1 MDSPK
6 ASLKESKHNMVEPA
20 HEHDEPSSSQ
30 QSAKDPMR
38 IDTIMIDATDRGE
51 EQQQQKDNNDTSMTD
66 EAVAEDQV
74 ESESSITKRPTK
86 SLSRKTRQKKQQ
98 QGSSSK
104 VTGKRRTSKRKQ
116 QPEPSPEP
124 SLPSGVDQSP
134 VLEYVG
140 KDFEPVLPLPKVGD
154 DNVDNTPLFGPPPT
168 EHDTTNDERHQSDAA
183 APSQHDTMNTQQS
196 EGVDTQQTNQQ
207 DDIQSNVPAP
217 SQHDIV
223 DTQQSEGVDTQQT
236 ISMDHQQSQE
246 PEPKKK
252 RQTRKRRRLVDPKK
266 RMIEDYEGDLSPLA
280 RVNRIVLQNDE
291 Q

>member
-124 SLPSGVDQSP
+124 LPSGVDQSP

-140 KDFEPVLPLPKVGD
+140 KDFEPVLPLPNVGD

-183 APSQHDTMNTQQS
+183 APSQHDTINTQQS